1 MSPSFT
7 VWSLPAVAVGASLA
21 PAVTVI
27 VTVSVW
33 VALEVSLTVSSKTR
47 LASAASCEGAVK
59 LGVVVVSPVRVTDGV
74 PDDCRQEYV
83 IASLSGSDP
92 LPDRVTESP
101 SFTVRSLPALAV
113 GDWLLAVTVM
123 VTLSVPD
130 ALRSSVTV
138 S

>member
-33 VALEVSLTVSSKTR
+33 VALSSSVTVSSKTR

-59 LGVVVVSPVRVTDGV
+59 LAFWVVAPDRVTDGV
-74 PDDCRQEYV
+74 PDDCRQ
-83 IASLSGSDP
+83 A
-92 LPDRVTESP
+92 
-101 SFTVRSLPALAV
+101 
-113 GDWLLAVTVM
+113 
-123 VTLSVPD
+123 
-130 ALRSSVTV
+130 
-138 S
+138 